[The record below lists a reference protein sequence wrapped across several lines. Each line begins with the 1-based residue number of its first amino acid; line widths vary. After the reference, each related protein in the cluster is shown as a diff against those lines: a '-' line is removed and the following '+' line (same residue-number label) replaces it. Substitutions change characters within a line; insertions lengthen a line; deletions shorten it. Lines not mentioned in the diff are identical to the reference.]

1 MDLVEVLPA
10 NDNSGITVLAEG
22 SLIPLFLT
30 LAPKGGSNKG
40 DLKRLQAKRFTF
52 FS

>member
-10 NDNSGITVLAEG
+10 NDNSGMPVLAEA

-30 LAPKGGSNKG
+30 LAPKGSNKG
-40 DLKRLQAKRFTF
+40 DLKRLQTKRFTF